1 MADAGNKTTAT
12 DAVVAEYIA
21 SLEPDRRREEAEI
34 LLALYQ
40 RVTGEPP
47 KMWGPSMIGFGEYHY
62 TYDSGRSG
70 TSMRS
75 GFAPRKGKHSI
86 YLMCDDL
93 NADAAAAHAALLEQL
108 GKHKMEKSCLYVNR
122 LDQIDMAVLEQ
133 IIAANF
139 AEMNRRYPTE

>member
-1 MADAGNKTTAT
+1 MADAANKTVAT
-12 DAVVAEYIA
+12 DADVKAYIA
-21 SLEPDRRREEAEI
+21 ALEPDQRREEAQA
-34 LLALYQ
+34 LLELYQ
-40 RVTGEPP
+40 RVTGEHA

-62 TYDSGRSG
+62 TYDRGRSG

-86 YLMCDDL
+86 YLMCSDL
-93 NADAAAAHAALLEQL
+93 DQASAAQFEARLAKL

-133 IIAANF
+133 IITDNV
-139 AEMNRRYPTE
+139 AEMNRRYPPK

>member
-1 MADAGNKTTAT
+1 MADAANKTVAT
-12 DAVVAEYIA
+12 DADVKAYIA
-21 SLEPDRRREEAEI
+21 ALEPDRRREEAQA
-34 LLALYQ
+34 LLELYQ
-40 RVTGEPP
+40 RVTGEPA

-86 YLMCDDL
+86 YLMCSDL
-93 NADAAAAHAALLEQL
+93 EGAAAAQHEALLARL

-122 LDQIDMAVLEQ
+122 LDQIDLGVLEE
-133 IIAANF
+133 IIAANV
-139 AEMNRRYPTE
+139 AEMNRRYPPG

>member
-1 MADAGNKTTAT
+1 MADAANKTVAT
-12 DAVVAEYIA
+12 DADVKAYIA
-21 SLEPDRRREEAEI
+21 ALEPDRRREEAQA
-34 LLALYQ
+34 LLELYQ
-40 RVTGEPP
+40 RVTGEPA

-86 YLMCDDL
+86 YLMCSDL
-93 NADAAAAHAALLEQL
+93 DQASAAQFEARLAKL

-133 IIAANF
+133 IITDNV
-139 AEMNRRYPTE
+139 AEMNRRYPPK

>member
-12 DAVVAEYIA
+12 DADVAQYIA
-21 SLEPDRRREEAEI
+21 ALEPDRRREDAET
-34 LLALYQ
+34 LLELYQ

-47 KMWGPSMIGFGEYHY
+47 KMWGPAMIGFGEYRY

-86 YLMCDDL
+86 YLMCGDL
-93 NADAAAAHAALLEQL
+93 DADAAAAHAALLGQL

-139 AEMNRRYPTE
+139 AEMNRRYPTG